1 MAIQV
6 RNLRVRLHRPELD
19 ARLAAG
25 EDSSAAPELALRAT
39 QLEQPAA
46 RRQVALALAR
56 AVASARGGFALTAS
70 VPVSRAAVE
79 EARPELELLVAMLEG
94 DGPVRAQGVAR
105 AHQLLTDGASPLYAN
120 GNGGLRQ
127 AAQSALDALGPGAY
141 EKNPARAER

>member
-25 EDSSAAPELALRAT
+25 EDASADPELALRAA
-39 QLEQPAA
+39 QVEQPAA
-46 RRQVALALAR
+46 RREVARALAG
-56 AVASARGGFALTAS
+56 AVASAGGGFALTAS

-79 EARPELELLVAMLEG
+79 DARPELELLVALLEG
-94 DGPVRAQGVAR
+94 DGPVRAPGVAR
-105 AHQLLTDGASPLYAN
+105 VHQLLTDGASPLYAN

-127 AAQSALDALGPGAY
+127 AAQSALAALGPGAY